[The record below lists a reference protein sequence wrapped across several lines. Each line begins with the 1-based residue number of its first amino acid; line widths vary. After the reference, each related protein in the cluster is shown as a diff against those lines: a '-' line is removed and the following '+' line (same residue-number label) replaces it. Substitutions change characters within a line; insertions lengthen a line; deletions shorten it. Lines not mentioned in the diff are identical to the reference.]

1 MSGVTITQ
9 ILINDSSDKTI
20 TGVIVYDRALGGTL
34 ALPASTSFP
43 VNPTAGE
50 VIWRTDLNTIYRRN
64 NLNTAWDSLNTS
76 GIGKPGTTLQNSI
89 VRWNSI
95 DGSAINDSL
104 VTVTNT
110 GDIQNIRTLK
120 LNLLNP
126 NLITSTEGDIF
137 YDSTEHALV
146 VKTDI
151 TDSLLQVGQEMWLRV
166 INKTGSAIPNGK
178 LVYVSGAQGH
188 RTKISLSINTSDAAA
203 HVTGMTTHNIPDNAE
218 GFITVFGTVRG
229 LNTNGY
235 LEGDTL
241 YLDSVAGNFTKT
253 KPTGIN
259 SVVEIGAIV
268 DVHPSDGAIFFSLA
282 HTYHLSDLHDVNID
296 GPNDGYYLRGDGNYW
311 NSSDFNND
319 VKNSTEVASLREIHT
334 LSTDPTGFINRT
346 SSTISYVAGTRTFTI
361 APTSGS
367 YSFYQKG
374 IKYTNSGSKS
384 VQWGNIEG
392 LWVMYFNNNTLLF
405 TNDLSSI
412 EAQMIAGD
420 FVIIAYVYWDVTNSL
435 VLYFAEERH
444 GIEMDKSTHLHLH
457 NSFGTK
463 WYSGGALQNI
473 LVDQS
478 GDLSTHCQF
487 QVENTTIADED
498 LIHKII
504 NGSPQTLSTIAQIPI
519 YYRSGAAGDW
529 RKKTADNFPVIYNGT
544 AGYAGTRL
552 PYNSLTG
559 TWGFTG
565 VANGNFVLTHYYATN
580 NLIEPIIGII
590 GQATYTTLASARVGA
605 DTEIKN
611 LSGTIKL
618 ISKEATPLGTVIYQ
632 TSTAYTNT
640 PKARIVSTSDGFS
653 YVDYRANQTNG
664 VGSTST
670 SKNRVSVQ
678 FCLTED
684 ANNTEKYFYV
694 GRTNSSA
701 LDSERSGNN
710 SGLQNPNA
718 CSPYQVPF
726 NGVIVRATLTLKGA
740 GVQNGTV
747 TYPVNYQTDLDN
759 ISWTST
765 SKTADIDFPISNAF
779 TVATFSP
786 GNTNYTG
793 SVTLNIPVTEGQ
805 MFGLKFVNGTAA
817 NLVGQSRN
825 AFVTLIIEE
834 A

>member
-1 MSGVTITQ
+1 MSGVTIAQ

-20 TGVIVYDRALGGTL
+20 TGVIVYDRSLGGKL

-43 VNPTAGE
+43 LNPTAGE
-50 VIWRTDLNTIYRRN
+50 VIWRTDLNSIYRRN
-64 NLNTAWDSLNTS
+64 NSNTAWDSLNTS
-76 GIGKPGTTLQNSI
+76 GIGTPGTTLQNSI
-89 VRWNSI
+89 VRWNSS

-104 VTVTNT
+104 VTITNT
-110 GDIQNIRTLK
+110 ADVQNIRSLK

-126 NLITSTEGDIF
+126 ALVTATEGDIF
-137 YDSTEHALV
+137 YDSVDHALS

-151 TDSLLQVGQEMWLRV
+151 ADALLQVGQEMWLRV

-188 RTKISLSINTSDAAA
+188 RTKISLANNSSDISA
-203 HVTGMTTHNIPDNAE
+203 HVTGMTTHNIPDNSE

-229 LNTNGY
+229 LNTNSY
-235 LEGDTL
+235 LEGDPL

-253 KPTGIN
+253 KPTGTA
-259 SVVEIGAIV
+259 SVVEIGIIV
-268 DVHPSDGAIFFSLA
+268 DAHPSDGAVFFSLA

-296 GPNDGYYLRGDGNYW
+296 GPMDGYYLRGDGSYW

-319 VKNSTEVASLREIHT
+319 VKNSPEVAALREIHT
-334 LSTDPTGFINRT
+334 SSSDPTGFINRT
-346 SSTISYVAGTRTFTI
+346 SSTISYVAGTRTFSIT
-361 APTSGS
+361 PVSGS

-374 IKYTNSGSKS
+374 IKYTNSISKS
-384 VQWGNIEG
+384 VQWANTEG
-392 LWVMYFNNNTLLF
+392 LWVFYFNNNTLLC
-405 TNDLSSI
+405 TNDLSTI
-412 EAQMIAGD
+412 DQQMISGD
-420 FVIIAYVYWDVTNSL
+420 FVIIAYVYWDLTNAS

-478 GDLSTHCQF
+478 GDLAAHCQF
-487 QVENTTIADED
+487 QVEDTTIADED
-498 LIHKII
+498 IKFII
-504 NGSPQTLSTIAQIPI
+504 TNSSPQTLSTIAQIPI
-519 YYRSGAAGDW
+519 YYLTGTGNW

-544 AGYAGTRL
+544 AGYVGTRL
-552 PYNSLTG
+552 PYNSFSG
-559 TWGFTG
+559 SYGFTE
-565 VANGNFVLTHYYATN
+565 VTNGNFVLTHYYATN
-580 NLIEPIIGII
+580 NISEPIIGII

-611 LSGTIKL
+611 LSNTIKL
-618 ISKEATPLGTVIYQ
+618 ISKEAAPLGTVIYQ
-632 TSTAYTNT
+632 SSTAYANT

-653 YVDYRANQTNG
+653 YVDYRQNQTSG
-664 VGSTST
+664 SGSTST

-694 GRTNSSA
+694 GRTNASA
-701 LDSERSGNN
+701 LDTERSGNN
-710 SGLQNPNA
+710 AGLQNPNS

-726 NGVIVRATLTLKGA
+726 NGKIVRATLSLKGA

-793 SVTLNIPVTEGQ
+793 SVVLNISVTEGQ
-805 MFGLKFVNGTAA
+805 MLGLKFVNGTAA